1 VTNATWSDDEDMKKA
16 LGFPLLLVGL
26 LCAVTGIYAINR
38 AFDGRD
44 TVRDALRA
52 QNVTTPAQASIPNER
67 VDDAATAQS
76 MSDFISD
83 ALEGPTGGR
92 NYNEIGR
99 YLTADGKDTNDVAA
113 AAIAADGMPMENP
126 LREVAFEASTG
137 QTSLGLSVAAFNMV
151 DMAIGLGA
159 LFLVMSVVMVGGGI
173 ALVGVPVPT
182 FARRRSTHDVAVQQI
197 SLSSI

>member
-1 VTNATWSDDEDMKKA
+1 MKKA
-16 LGFPLLLVGL
+16 LGLPLLLVGL
-26 LCAVTGIYAINR
+26 LCAVVGVYTINR
-38 AFDGRD
+38 ALDGRD
-44 TVRDALRA
+44 QVRSALLA
-52 QNVTTPAQASIPNER
+52 ENVTTPAQASIPNAR

-83 ALEGPTGGR
+83 ALEGPTAGR

-113 AAIAADGMPMENP
+113 AALAADGMPMENP
-126 LREVAFEASTG
+126 LREIAFEASTG

-159 LFLVMSVVMVGGGI
+159 VMLLLSVTMVGGGI
-173 ALVGVPVPT
+173 ALVGVPVPA
-182 FARRRSTHDVAVQQI
+182 FARRRHSADVATSEI